1 MSYKAIFAFLI
12 KENDGDP
19 AWGITRLSQP
29 SSATHA
35 PAPQGIFSSGLQ
47 SLLLHSA
54 KLGRMFVSKREKR
67 ILMVGLDAA
76 GTLASFR
83 CYYN

>member
-35 PAPQGIFSSGLQ
+35 PAPQGIFSS
-47 SLLLHSA
+47 LLLHSA

-76 GTLASFR
+76 GTLRLPFLFIIF
-83 CYYN
+83 